1 MFQDHKGITFF
12 TNSTF
17 DIKLSKSLNLLESC
31 ASILGNFTEKAPKI
45 LRGCIKKFDI
55 RFYKRNCCIFI
66 IFIGIALTTPIL
78 HAQNRFRGGVVM
90 GFNAAQ
96 LDGDAS
102 AGYNKM
108 GLNAGAKVLIEL
120 TGRFQISTEILFSQ
134 RGSRTTEKEAPVTR
148 SCTLNYLEVP
158 ILLNI
163 RDWIKKSDDE
173 QEFYKVGFS
182 LGFVY
187 GRLFKSTA
195 SPNFFHAP
203 VLNKFAPNDVGF
215 AGGVHY
221 FINPNWGLSCR
232 AAKSF
237 NKVFNPDKY
246 TNDPLAGG
254 FLPLRGHYLTFQTAW
269 IF

>member
-1 MFQDHKGITFF
+1 MLQ
-12 TNSTF
+12 
-17 DIKLSKSLNLLESC
+17 KL
-31 ASILGNFTEKAPKI
+31 
-45 LRGCIKKFDI
+45 RQ
-55 RFYKRNCCIFI
+55 I
-66 IFIGIALTTPIL
+66 IFVILTFITLTINVL
-78 HAQNRFRGGVVM
+78 HAQNRFRGGVVA

-102 AGYNKM
+102 AGYNKV
-108 GLNAGAKVLIEL
+108 GLNVGAKVLIEL
-120 TGRFQISTEILFSQ
+120 TGRFQISTEILLSQ

-158 ILLNI
+158 VLLNI

-173 QEFYKVGFS
+173 QEYYKVGFS
-182 LGFVY
+182 FGFVY

-195 SPNFFHAP
+195 SPNFLHAP
-203 VLNKFAPNDVGF
+203 VLNKFATNDVGF

-232 AAKSF
+232 ATKSF

-254 FLPLRGHYLTFQTAW
+254 FFALRGHYLTFQTAW